1 MDNIVFVKT
10 VDIDTKTIDA
20 KNIKNNLINQQPI
33 QTQKNNK
40 VTPLKHLKP
49 LKPLKSIIKKPNS
62 YSYINSYSC
71 IFSYICCECYNKE
84 NLDSRCCGICFYCGD
99 YIYCDNEKKYC
110 YNCITSDIY
119 DIWCFNNPNEYFK
132 SGMFLTSGGY
142 GNEPDI
148 CCTLFAG
155 IILCKFALTLPC
167 LICSTFN
174 GTINCICRTNR
185 NYLF

>member
-1 MDNIVFVKT
+1 MDNIVFV
-10 VDIDTKTIDA
+10 DTKTIAA

-40 VTPLKHLKP
+40 VIPLKPLND

-62 YSYINSYSC
+62 YSYINFYSC
-71 IFSYICCECYNKE
+71 ICSYICCECYNKE

-99 YIYCDNEKKYC
+99 YIYCDNENKYC
-110 YNCITSDIY
+110 YNCITSNIY
-119 DIWCFNNPNEYFK
+119 DVWCFNNPNEYFK
-132 SGMFLTSGGY
+132 SGMFLTSSGY